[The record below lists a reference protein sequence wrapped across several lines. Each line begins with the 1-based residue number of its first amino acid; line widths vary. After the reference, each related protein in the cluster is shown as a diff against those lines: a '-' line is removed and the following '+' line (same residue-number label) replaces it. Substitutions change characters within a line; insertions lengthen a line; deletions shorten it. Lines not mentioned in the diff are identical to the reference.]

1 MPLSKAS
8 LSGGVPGVWRKQYLA
23 LFTLC
28 FRPFAVS
35 ALAWCLLV
43 SPPAIGASTTL
54 NADVLRYQT
63 VTFST
68 DLATVDSV
76 DWLVNQLA
84 YAQILH
90 RGDITEAT
98 LERLQAIAPDS
109 PQASMYQAQY
119 YAQNK
124 RLAEAQ
130 AILAKMQLSVPN
142 SPQTV
147 ALQTY
152 LSIFTTERSR
162 YQQAKLFAR
171 SGRYQEAF
179 DAYQA
184 LFPKGAPT
192 PLLQLEMLQ
201 LESSLPTHRSS
212 VQHGLVQ
219 LNRAYPN
226 VPEFQ
231 LALASHTL
239 EDSPNDANALAA
251 LQQLALH
258 QTVGGQA
265 SATWLKLLNNRTISA
280 DVVAQYA
287 LLASY
292 NPSNSTYQQA
302 YQDANARLAKEVE
315 LRKDP
320 TYVAK
325 RQGLVLLE
333 SGNYAAAKAKLLL
346 ALTTR
351 PTDAETLGGLGFVHL
366 RQGQQAKA
374 LEYFKLAKQY
384 DTDILSVDKWD
395 SLIAVSAYW
404 ADIDT
409 AKKWMQQGDYTKA
422 ETTLTNAAKNQPDE
436 IYAYLALAD
445 VAQLQQQFAKA
456 DHHYQKVIQIEPL
469 NREALAGRLTLR
481 QEQQGVNQALAF
493 SQTQMSSAQRN
504 VIMAELT
511 TLEQQRLLTQIKQ
524 SMALGL
530 QQQALEQLNILVET
544 PPQSPWDKADIADVY
559 QNLGQSTRAN
569 ALMEIWA
576 QEANIQSRNAQ
587 SDAAR
592 ELNAEMQ
599 FAYALYLSRYGQ
611 LARSVTTLEQI
622 AQVDRTPA
630 MQTNLQRLKRDLAFA
645 QLAPLIATQ
654 PDVAR
659 LKIATLRREYRHDLS
674 TQIRLISLEAQ
685 LGFTQEASL
694 AANSLT
700 PAADW
705 SFDTQLAYGQLVL
718 DLQDK
723 VLFQRWQQQLPIPQG
738 EAEQVAEQTRQRDML
753 FAQFALSQQD
763 YQQALALMS
772 PYRLVQQTG
781 ATSGQVA
788 AVNQI
793 ENIEIEANIG
803 LMLAYQADGQ
813 LDEASAV
820 GAQLYAYQAQMSA
833 YQSMQLALLLQ
844 RAGQSEKA
852 LLLVSQLESKPDA
865 DGFDYRQAMSIA
877 LENDA
882 ELLAETMATQALLAE
897 QRTTSQQ
904 VATNNDR
911 AQSALTQNTVAQNAL
926 GQSALHQGDL
936 HTKNDLSQSH
946 LSQSHLN
953 QSHLNNAA
961 DVDRLATSPSL
972 RQLYDNAGEG
982 WISRSVKADL
992 DIMHAKHDGYV
1003 TFGGDYSGKDS
1014 ENSALQIP
1022 IEVSIP
1028 ITNWDGHLL
1037 LRTDV
1042 SLLDS
1047 GDLAY
1052 YSKQDGQNSDAIIH
1066 AKDNGV
1072 ALGVGWQAATWS
1084 ADIGTTPIGFN
1095 EQTWVGG
1102 INVAG
1107 DFGDLGWKATLSRRP
1122 ETSSTLSYAGMTVP
1136 ENAPSQDAQ
1145 HQGESWGNV
1154 VSTGIKL
1161 GGSYDIGGPVGF
1173 WSSAQ
1178 YHSLTGHNVE
1188 DNSRLSLL
1196 GGTYWKL
1203 LAEDDTRFSVG
1214 LNALYF
1220 DYEKNLSEYTYGSG
1234 GYFSPQRYIS
1244 LSLPV
1249 NYYQRV
1255 GTTWSYSLSAAVS
1268 HSWSQEDGEYNS
1280 IEASSKGGG
1289 LGFSLE
1295 AAIEKRVSKH
1305 WYLGAAVDIQRSDF
1319 YEPNH
1324 FLLYARYTFSD
1335 RWQSVAMPVE
1345 PLQLYA
1351 EFD

>member
-1 MPLSKAS
+1 M
-8 LSGGVPGVWRKQYLA
+8 
-23 LFTLC
+23 
-28 FRPFAVS
+28 
-35 ALAWCLLV
+35 CLLT
-43 SPPAIGASTTL
+43 SPAIGASTTL

-63 VTFST
+63 AAFST

-76 DWLVNQLA
+76 DWLVNQLK
-84 YAQILH
+84 YAQILQ
-90 RGDITEAT
+90 RSDITEAT
-98 LERLQAIAPDS
+98 LERLYAIAPNS
-109 PQASMYQAQY
+109 AQALMFQAQY

-130 AILAKMQLSVPN
+130 AILAKMQLSAPN

-147 ALQTY
+147 MLETY

-171 SGRYQEAF
+171 SGRYQQAF

-201 LESSLPTHRSS
+201 VESSLPTHRSS
-212 VQHGLVQ
+212 VQSGLVQ

-239 EDSPNDANALAA
+239 EISPNDTKALAT
-251 LQQLALH
+251 LQQLSLH

-265 SATWLKLLNNRTISA
+265 SATWLKLLNKRMISA

-302 YQDANARLAKEVE
+302 YQDANARLAQELD

-325 RQGLVLLE
+325 RQGLSLLE
-333 SGNYAAAKAKLLL
+333 AGNYAAAKAKLLL

-374 LEYFKLAKQY
+374 LDYFKLAKQY
-384 DTDILSVDKWD
+384 DTEILNVDKWD

-409 AKKWMQQGDYTKA
+409 AKKMMQQGEYAKA

-445 VAQLQQQFAKA
+445 VARAQRQFTKA
-456 DHHYQKVIQIEPL
+456 DHHYHRVTQIEPL
-469 NREALAGRLTLR
+469 NREALAGRLALR
-481 QEQQGVNQALAF
+481 LEKEGVNQALTF

-504 VIMAELT
+504 VITAELT
-511 TLEQQRLLTQIKQ
+511 RLEQQRLLTQIKQ
-524 SMALGL
+524 SIALAQ
-530 QQQALEQLNILVET
+530 QQQALEQLDILVKT
-544 PPQSPWDKADIADVY
+544 PPLSPWEKADIADLY
-559 QNLGQSTRAN
+559 QTLGQSTRADE
-569 ALMEIWA
+569 LMACWA
-576 QEANIQSRNAQ
+576 QETTIQGRNAHGE
-587 SDAAR
+587 AAR
-592 ELNAEMQ
+592 ELWAEMQ

-622 AQVDRTPA
+622 AQAERTPA
-630 MQTNLQRLKRDLAFA
+630 MQTNLQRLKLDLAFA
-645 QLAPLIATQ
+645 ELAPLITTQ

-659 LKIATLRREYRHDLS
+659 SNIARLRREYQHDLS
-674 TQIRLISLEAQ
+674 TQIRLISLEAR
-685 LGFTQEASL
+685 LGLIQEARLS
-694 AANSLT
+694 ANSLT
-700 PAADW
+700 PTTDW
-705 SFDTQLAYGQLVL
+705 PFDTQLAYGQLVL

-723 VLFQRWQQQLPIPQG
+723 ELFQRWQQQLTIPRG
-738 EAEQVAEQTRQRDML
+738 EAEKVAEQTRQRDML

-772 PYRLVQQTG
+772 PYRLGQKIG
-781 ATSGQVA
+781 AASDKIA
-788 AVNQI
+788 AVNKAKD
-793 ENIEIEANIG
+793 IEIEANIG
-803 LMLAYQADGQ
+803 LMLAYQADDQ

-820 GAQLYAYQAQMSA
+820 GAQLFAYQAQLSA

-844 RAGQSEKA
+844 QTGQSKKA
-852 LLLVSQLESKPDA
+852 LSLVAQLDSQPDA
-865 DGFDYRQAMSIA
+865 DGFEYRQAMSIA
-877 LENDA
+877 LENEA
-882 ELLAETMATQALLAE
+882 EPLAETMAIRALLAE
-897 QRTTSQQ
+897 QRTQQ
-904 VATNNDR
+904 ADTNNDR
-911 AQSALTQNTVAQNAL
+911 VQSALIQNTFAQNAL
-926 GQSALHQGDL
+926 GQGVLNQGDL
-936 HTKNDLSQSH
+936 HTQNDLNKNH
-946 LSQSHLN
+946 LDKSHLN
-953 QSHLNNAA
+953 TNAA
-961 DVDRLATSPSL
+961 DVDRLAPAPSL

-992 DIMHAKHDGYV
+992 DSMHAKHDGYV
-1003 TFGGDYSGKDS
+1003 TFGGDYSGRDS
-1014 ENSALQIP
+1014 ENSAWQIP

-1028 ITNWDGHLL
+1028 ITRLDGHLL
-1037 LRTDV
+1037 LRTDI

-1066 AKDNGV
+1066 AKENGV

-1084 ADIGTTPIGFN
+1084 ADIGTSPIGFN

-1102 INVAG
+1102 VNVAG
-1107 DFGDLGWKATLSRRP
+1107 DFGDLGWKATVSRRP
-1122 ETSSTLSYAGMTVP
+1122 ETSSTLSYGGMTVP

-1203 LAEDDTRFSVG
+1203 LAEDDMRFSVG

-1220 DYEKNLSEYTYGSG
+1220 NYEKNLSEYTYGSG
-1234 GYFSPQRYIS
+1234 GYFSPQRYVS
-1244 LSLPV
+1244 VSLPV

-1255 GTTWSYSLSAAVS
+1255 GTTWSYSLSASVS

-1351 EFD
+1351 DFD